1 MRDEQIE
8 LEAPEETAAWREGIR
23 RHEAIRE
30 LLNRY
35 EGPLRLTDVKDVAWD
50 LGVSQA
56 TLYRLIGAYK
66 SIGTVDSLR
75 PRKGGRPKGLRLL
88 DPKIETI
95 IAKCIREI
103 YLTPSR
109 VAMKRLTDEI
119 HAKCA
124 SVGLGLPDWR
134 TIRARVRAI
143 PERTRALRRMDIK
156 GVKATL
162 PTPGKLIAT
171 RPLEIVQID
180 HTKVDVVV
188 VDEDNRKA
196 LPGRPYLTL
205 AIDVFSRM
213 VTGFELSMSE
223 PSRLSNGLCMLRA
236 TFDKTAWLAEHGVI
250 EEWPVVGLPERI
262 GVDNGADFKSA
273 AFRRAC
279 ENEGVRV
286 EFRPPGKARYGG
298 HIERLMGTMMK
309 DVHVLPGA
317 TFSNV
322 VERGRQIPSKSAGLT
337 LHELET
343 YFAIEIVEGYHQRIH
358 SGLQRPPIAVWRE
371 AIAATPLRMPKDR
384 MAFWVSFLPEAR
396 RKLRPDGVHMF
407 GGGLKYWHGAL
418 ASDLGRAGR
427 DVLVKY
433 DPRDI
438 SRVLCGP
445 IIGTFRG
452 GTVEQSYLAACV
464 APRVAQSTARAW
476 PLGPLRAGYRS
487 DPSWYRRQA
496 QSDRA
501 RQTPDTR
508 REQEALASAKKSRG
522 RFGLGIAKGGRFIH
536 TRSRGRVGA
545 NHDRERVACQS
556 GNARAP
562 RSPLPSADTRD
573 TVGALG

>member
-1 MRDEQIE
+1 MRQRG
-8 LEAPEETAAWREGIR
+8 AG
-23 RHEAIRE
+23 
-30 LLNRY
+30 
-35 EGPLRLTDVKDVAWD
+35 
-50 LGVSQA
+50 
-56 TLYRLIGAYK
+56 TL
-66 SIGTVDSLR
+66 
-75 PRKGGRPKGLRLL
+75 
-88 DPKIETI
+88 
-95 IAKCIREI
+95 
-103 YLTPSR
+103 
-109 VAMKRLTDEI
+109 
-119 HAKCA
+119 
-124 SVGLGLPDWR
+124 DWR
-134 TIRARVRAI
+134 TIRARVRAL
-143 PERTRALRRMDIK
+143 PERTRALRRVDAK

-236 TFDKTAWLAEHGVI
+236 TFDKTAWLAERRRYRGMAESSIYRTNWRRQQPTSRAQPFNV
-250 EEWPVVGLPERI
+250 PARMRASGSSSGLQ
-262 GVDNGADFKSA
+262 
-273 AFRRAC
+273 
-279 ENEGVRV
+279 
-286 EFRPPGKARYGG
+286 GKAHYGG

-317 TFSNV
+317 TFSNT

-396 RKLRPDGVHMF
+396 RKLRPDGVHLF
-407 GGGLKYWHGAL
+407 GGGLRYWHGAL

-433 DPRDI
+433 DPRGYLAKSLWAGHRDI
-438 SRVLCGP
+438 SWWRS
-445 IIGTFRG
+445 GTNL
-452 GTVEQSYLAACV
+452 TWPPVS
-464 APRVAQSTARAW
+464 APRVARGSTARG
-476 PLGPLRAGYRS
+476 LGRSARSEAGYRS
-487 DPSWYRRQA
+487 DPSWYR
-496 QSDRA
+496 
-501 RQTPDTR
+501 
-508 REQEALASAKKSRG
+508 
-522 RFGLGIAKGGRFIH
+522 
-536 TRSRGRVGA
+536 
-545 NHDRERVACQS
+545 
-556 GNARAP
+556 
-562 RSPLPSADTRD
+562 
-573 TVGALG
+573 

>member
-8 LEAPEETAAWREGIR
+8 LETPEETAAWREGIR

-30 LLNRY
+30 LLNRH

-56 TLYRLIGAYK
+56 TLYRLIGVYK
-66 SIGTVDSLR
+66 SIGTVESLR

-124 SVGLGLPDWR
+124 SAGLGLPDWR

-273 AFRRAC
+273 AFQRAC

-317 TFSNV
+317 TFSNI

-438 SRVLCGP
+438 SRVFVGRSS
-445 IIGTFRG
+445 GHF
-452 GTVEQSYLAACV
+452 V
-464 APRVAQSTARAW
+464 VAQWNNLTWPPVSLHEWHNQQRELGRSARSERDTGAI
-476 PLGPLRAGYRS
+476 LR
-487 DPSWYRRQA
+487 
-496 QSDRA
+496 
-501 RQTPDTR
+501 
-508 REQEALASAKKSRG
+508 
-522 RFGLGIAKGGRFIH
+522 GIAGKRSLIERAKRLTHDASKKHLPQPKKAVDDSGLESLKGVDSSTPVPG
-536 TRSRGRVGA
+536 
-545 NHDRERVACQS
+545 EE
-556 GNARAP
+556 
-562 RSPLPSADTRD
+562 
-573 TVGALG
+573 

>member
-1 MRDEQIE
+1 VRDGNIE
-8 LEAPEETAAWREGIR
+8 LETPEETAAWREGIR
-23 RHEAIRE
+23 RHEAIRG
-30 LLNRY
+30 LLNRH
-35 EGPLRLTDVKDVAWD
+35 EGPLRLTDVRNVAWD

-56 TLYRLIGAYK
+56 TLYRLIGVFK
-66 SIGTVDSLR
+66 LIGTVESLR

-88 DPKIETI
+88 DPKIEAI

-124 SVGLGLPDWR
+124 SAGLELPDWR

-143 PERTRALRRMDIK
+143 PERTRALRRMDTK
-156 GVKATL
+156 GVKATS
-162 PTPGKLIAT
+162 PTPGKLVAT

-236 TFDKTAWLAEHGVI
+236 TFDKTAWLADHGVI
-250 EEWPVVGLPERI
+250 EEWPVVGLPECI
-262 GVDNGADFKSA
+262 GVDNGADFRSA
-273 AFRRAC
+273 AFQRAC
-279 ENEGVRV
+279 ENEGIRV

-298 HIERLMGTMMK
+298 HIERLMGAMMK
-309 DVHVLPGA
+309 DVHVLPGT
-317 TFSNV
+317 TFSNI
-322 VERGRQIPSKSAGLT
+322 VERGRQAPLKSAGLT

-371 AIAATPLRMPKDR
+371 AIADTPLRMPKDR

-407 GGGLKYWHGAL
+407 GGGLKYWNGAL

-438 SRVLCGP
+438 SRVFVGRASGHFVEAQWSNLTWPPVSLHEWDNQQRELGRSGRSERDTGA
-445 IIGTFRG
+445 ILRG
-452 GTVEQSYLAACV
+452 IAGKRSLIERAKRLTYEANKKYL
-464 APRVAQSTARAW
+464 
-476 PLGPLRAGYRS
+476 PLP
-487 DPSWYRRQA
+487 
-496 QSDRA
+496 
-501 RQTPDTR
+501 
-508 REQEALASAKKSRG
+508 KKLVDDS
-522 RFGLGIAKGGRFIH
+522 GLGSLKGVDSSTPVPGE
-536 TRSRGRVGA
+536 G
-545 NHDRERVACQS
+545 
-556 GNARAP
+556 
-562 RSPLPSADTRD
+562 
-573 TVGALG
+573 